1 MSKEQA
7 LAEAEAF
14 IRRTVARAPDGK
26 VDEAAIRAAAAKVV
40 KALPPSPSRKL
51 VAA

>member
-14 IRRTVARAPDGK
+14 IRRAIARTSDRP
-26 VDEAAIRAAAAKVV
+26 VDDETIRAAAQKIV
-40 KALPPSPSRKL
+40 KALPPVSSNK
-51 VAA
+51 AA